1 MEEQVYKVEDPS
13 GKIREIIGPTGASE
27 EEIIAK
33 AQELFSSTEGG
44 AVTGIQKPPD
54 PQREI
59 PIEKFGA
66 DVGGAGVFGAVG
78 GVAAPYLLKGAG
90 DVLSSMPFPGARVT
104 GLGLKYAG
112 EAAGNV
118 PAKARASTGLIGGLI
133 SETAG
138 KFAEGFGAGP
148 VAAEAVRFI
157 AGGVTPEFA
166 RLAYVS
172 LGRSARLLIGSQG
185 ISGGIRADRIVS
197 AIDAAAKDIEQR
209 NGKPLTD
216 EQRAYFSSLA
226 AELAGNKKPGEALE
240 QIAPVLSK
248 GSEKINA
255 DAKLKSDN
263 LYTESFKALDGANE
277 AAQTEI
283 NDAINN
289 AKRGVKGRSD
299 AISYLT
305 SLKNNIVDKSKE
317 ALTSIG
323 NPRDISEIGSD
334 LQNISVARQ
343 TAERAAATNKYN
355 ETKVLVDKSVSDK
368 ESAGVF
374 VNSLPEYKSLVSD
387 LKKNTRPGVRS
398 TDVSNSFQR
407 ILDNIKIPTDKDG
420 KPTEKGSYVSFQA
433 IDDARRLLGE
443 VFRGNPPDGYAA
455 IDAATAREYY
465 AKLSNIQKIYAGKKQ
480 SELLDNYALSKEG
493 LEVFNSQ
500 YGRKIAGRDPGD
512 LDQLKSDPA
521 SIPSYF
527 FKSPKSFNSLISLVG
542 EKEFALSAAKDY
554 VANEISSKTTSRQIN
569 LWLTQNRDFMSA
581 VPEVRN
587 SVIQYRNSL
596 EKTERTLLN
605 LDNGINTLTRQQT
618 ALPGQLERAAERRS
632 TKLVAGGELQ
642 AAALQEEAKVVTKE
656 AADAANKVFNS
667 SVGPLK
673 NVRALIENGDINTWS
688 IAAPIITRSPDAKGA
703 VFDAVRQ
710 IVSELPV
717 AGSQRKFQ
725 ERISPAL
732 LKFDMITKEQSDFIT
747 AQLGKIEASRLPS
760 DEKLSLTKRLI
771 LDAAISYS
779 STLGSRSGSAAA
791 FSLVNLIPK

>member
-13 GKIREIIGPTGASE
+13 GKIIEIIGPVGASDE
-27 EEIIAK
+27 EVIAK

-44 AVTGIQKPPD
+44 AVTGIQKPPA

-104 GLGLKYAG
+104 GLGLKYVG

-197 AIDAAAKDIEQR
+197 AIDAAAQDIEKR

-317 ALTSIG
+317 SLTSIG
-323 NPRDISEIGSD
+323 NPRNISEIGSD
-334 LQNISVARQ
+334 LQDISVARQ
-343 TAERAAATNKYN
+343 IAERTAASNKYN
-355 ETKVLVDKSVSDK
+355 ETKILVDKAVSDK

-374 VNSLPEYKSLVSD
+374 VNSLPEYKSLIID
-387 LKKNTRPGVRS
+387 LKKNTKPGVRS
-398 TDVSNSFQR
+398 GDVSNSFQR
-407 ILDNIKIPTDKDG
+407 ILDNIQN
-420 KPTEKGSYVSFQA
+420 EKGTVSFQA